1 MKLHDFLRRI
11 PQSFA
16 LEMLE
21 ALPGPDR
28 RELLRA
34 HGARVKAG
42 PGNLKRAARIAKEA
56 KLLRGAL
63 LKSDEPDDVRSF
75 LQGWLARRA
84 DMVVLL
90 LDAWGIDHTNGIVED
105 FDWVETLSADA
116 VKESLKVLEP
126 SEEDEDLLRERK
138 EKLEPIAPLVYF
150 AYLELPCSAEV
161 LDLDA
166 VFKSVEDVPA
176 AAK

>member
-1 MKLHDFLRRI
+1 MKLHDFLQRI
-11 PQSFA
+11 PQAFA
-16 LEMLE
+16 IEMLE

-28 RELLRA
+28 RELLRT

-42 PGNLKRAARIAKEA
+42 PGNLKRSARVSKEA
-56 KLLRGAL
+56 KLLTSAL
-63 LKSDEPDDVRSF
+63 LKSQEPDEIRSF

-90 LDAWGIDHTNGIVED
+90 LDAWEIEHSNGIVED
-105 FDWVETLSADA
+105 FDWVPKLTPEK
-116 VKESLKVLEP
+116 VKESLSVLKPSDDDEP
-126 SEEDEDLLRERK
+126 ILRERK
-138 EKLEPIAPLVYF
+138 EQLEPIAPLVYF

-166 VFKSVEDVPA
+166 VLKSAEGVPA
-176 AAK
+176 QA

>member
-1 MKLHDFLRRI
+1 MKLDEFLKRI
-11 PQSFA
+11 PQAFA
-16 LEMLE
+16 VEMLE

-28 RELLRA
+28 RELLRT

-42 PGNLKRAARIAKEA
+42 PGNLKRADRINKEA
-56 KLLRGAL
+56 KLLRSAL
-63 LKSDEPDDVRSF
+63 LKTDEPDEIRSF

-90 LDAWGIDHTNGIVED
+90 LDAWGIEHQNGIVED
-105 FDWVETLSADA
+105 FEWVENLGADK

-126 SEEDEDLLRERK
+126 TDEDEAILRERK

-166 VFKSVEDVPA
+166 VFKSVEAEVA
-176 AAK
+176 AS